1 MGRFMNHK
9 KWMAVIALAV
19 TALILTHLPVS
30 EADAAASASD
40 FQTQGSTLVKYRGT
54 EERVTIP
61 DTVEVVG
68 ESAFENNQKVQFVV
82 IPKSVKRLDAYVFW
96 GCNNLEEVVL
106 GKGLTAVDEYSF
118 AGCTGLKQIT
128 IPENI
133 QSIDA
138 QAFAGCV
145 NLTDIYIP
153 ATVTGIAEDAF
164 LNCDNVTIHADEGSV
179 AAQFAQKLAEQKNR
193 DPLVTAAPVQT
204 PTAVSRPDTQATTE
218 PVSTATPAPVAT
230 PVPGNVLGST
240 IIVGN
245 HALVMVHPG
254 EEKVQQ
260 GYTEPEAGQET
271 GEEQDI
277 TAETENGKI
286 PEWMYYRN
294 QSVSA
299 VTIPEGT
306 TEIGRFAFSR
316 SSLRTVTIPEGV
328 TVIDY
333 AAFYH
338 CDNLDNVILPD
349 TVNTVG
355 AKAFTHT
362 GWLDDFEENS
372 MDDFLIS
379 GDILV
384 AYKGN
389 LPEVVIPDGVRVIAE
404 EAFRNHTE
412 LKKVHLPASVTDIG
426 NDAFPEGIE
435 IINEYWGDLTDTRN
449 RNRHKI
455 D

>member
-1 MGRFMNHK
+1 MNHK

-96 GCNNLEEVVL
+96 GCNNLEEVVM

-204 PTAVSRPDTQATTE
+204 PTAVSRPDTQATAE

-362 GWLDDFEENS
+362 GWMDDFEENS

-435 IINEYWGDLTDTRN
+435 IINE
-449 RNRHKI
+449 
-455 D
+455 

>member
-128 IPENI
+128 IPENV

-153 ATVTGIAEDAF
+153 ATVTVIAEDAF

-179 AAQFAQKLAEQKNR
+179 AAQFSQKLAEQKNR

-316 SSLRTVTIPEGV
+316 SSLRTVTIQEGV

-435 IINEYWGDLTDTRN
+435 IINE
-449 RNRHKI
+449 
-455 D
+455 

>member
-179 AAQFAQKLAEQKNR
+179 AAQFAQKLAEQKKR

-362 GWLDDFEENS
+362 GWMDDFEENS

-435 IINEYWGDLTDTRN
+435 IINE
-449 RNRHKI
+449 
-455 D
+455 

>member
-435 IINEYWGDLTDTRN
+435 
-449 RNRHKI
+449 KI
-455 D
+455 GRASCRERV

>member
-333 AAFYH
+333 AAFCH

-435 IINEYWGDLTDTRN
+435 IINE
-449 RNRHKI
+449 
-455 D
+455 

>member
-118 AGCTGLKQIT
+118 AGCMGLKQIT

-179 AAQFAQKLAEQKNR
+179 AAQFSQKIAEQKNR

-218 PVSTATPAPVAT
+218 PVSTATPAPAAT

-260 GYTEPEAGQET
+260 GYMEPEAGQET

-277 TAETENGKI
+277 TAETENGKV
-286 PEWMYYRN
+286 PEWMYYRD
-294 QSVSA
+294 QAVGA

-316 SSLRTVTIPEGV
+316 SSLRTITIPEGV
-328 TVIDY
+328 TTIDY

-338 CDNLDNVILPD
+338 CDNLDNVVLPD

-412 LKKVHLPASVTDIG
+412 LKKVHLPASATDIG

-435 IINEYWGDLTDTRN
+435 IINE
-449 RNRHKI
+449 
-455 D
+455 

>member
-271 GEEQDI
+271 GEERQDS
-277 TAETENGKI
+277 G
-286 PEWMYYRN
+286 
-294 QSVSA
+294 
-299 VTIPEGT
+299 
-306 TEIGRFAFSR
+306 
-316 SSLRTVTIPEGV
+316 
-328 TVIDY
+328 
-333 AAFYH
+333 
-338 CDNLDNVILPD
+338 
-349 TVNTVG
+349 
-355 AKAFTHT
+355 
-362 GWLDDFEENS
+362 
-372 MDDFLIS
+372 MDVLS
-379 GDILV
+379 
-384 AYKGN
+384 
-389 LPEVVIPDGVRVIAE
+389 
-404 EAFRNHTE
+404 
-412 LKKVHLPASVTDIG
+412 
-426 NDAFPEGIE
+426 
-435 IINEYWGDLTDTRN
+435 
-449 RNRHKI
+449 
-455 D
+455 

>member
-412 LKKVHLPASVTDIG
+412 LKKVHLPASITDIG

-435 IINEYWGDLTDTRN
+435 IINE
-449 RNRHKI
+449 
-455 D
+455 

>member
-128 IPENI
+128 IPENV

-179 AAQFAQKLAEQKNR
+179 AAQFSQKLAEQKNR

-204 PTAVSRPDTQATTE
+204 PTEVSRPDTQATTE

-435 IINEYWGDLTDTRN
+435 IINE
-449 RNRHKI
+449 
-455 D
+455 

>member
-179 AAQFAQKLAEQKNR
+179 AAQFAQKLAEQKSR

-204 PTAVSRPDTQATTE
+204 PTAVSGPDTQATTE
-218 PVSTATPAPVAT
+218 PVSTATPAPAAT

-328 TVIDY
+328 TTIDY

-362 GWLDDFEENS
+362 GWMDDFEENS

-435 IINEYWGDLTDTRN
+435 IINE
-449 RNRHKI
+449 
-455 D
+455 

>member
-9 KWMAVIALAV
+9 KLVVALALIA

-128 IPENI
+128 IPENV

-179 AAQFAQKLAEQKNR
+179 AAQFSQKLAEQKNR

-218 PVSTATPAPVAT
+218 PVSTTTPAPVAT

-240 IIVGN
+240 IVVGN

-362 GWLDDFEENS
+362 GWMDDFEENS

-435 IINEYWGDLTDTRN
+435 IINE
-449 RNRHKI
+449 
-455 D
+455 

>member
-128 IPENI
+128 IPENV

-138 QAFAGCV
+138 QAFAGCI

-179 AAQFAQKLAEQKNR
+179 AAQFSQKLAEQKKR

-218 PVSTATPAPVAT
+218 PVSTTTPAPVAT

-435 IINEYWGDLTDTRN
+435 IINE
-449 RNRHKI
+449 
-455 D
+455 

>member
-1 MGRFMNHK
+1 MNHK

-30 EADAAASASD
+30 EADAAASASG

-128 IPENI
+128 IPENV

-138 QAFAGCV
+138 QAFAGCI

-179 AAQFAQKLAEQKNR
+179 AAQFSQKLAEQKKR

-435 IINEYWGDLTDTRN
+435 IINE
-449 RNRHKI
+449 
-455 D
+455 

>member
-106 GKGLTAVDEYSF
+106 GKGLTGVDEYSF

-230 PVPGNVLGST
+230 PVPGNVLGSP

-338 CDNLDNVILPD
+338 CDNLDNVVLPD

-435 IINEYWGDLTDTRN
+435 IINE
-449 RNRHKI
+449 
-455 D
+455 

>member
-82 IPKSVKRLDAYVFW
+82 ISKSVKRLDAYVFW

-106 GKGLTAVDEYSF
+106 GKGLTTVDEYSF

-277 TAETENGKI
+277 TAETENGKV

-362 GWLDDFEENS
+362 GWMDDFEENS

-435 IINEYWGDLTDTRN
+435 IINE
-449 RNRHKI
+449 
-455 D
+455 

>member
-1 MGRFMNHK
+1 MNHK
-9 KWMAVIALAV
+9 KWLVVIALAA

-179 AAQFAQKLAEQKNR
+179 AAQFAQKLAEQKSR

-204 PTAVSRPDTQATTE
+204 PTAVSGPDTQATTE
-218 PVSTATPAPVAT
+218 PVSTATPAPAAT

-277 TAETENGKI
+277 TAETENGKV

-294 QSVSA
+294 QSVGA

-328 TVIDY
+328 TTIDY

-338 CDNLDNVILPD
+338 CDNLDNVVLPD
-349 TVNTVG
+349 TVTTVG

-362 GWLDDFEENS
+362 GWLNHFEENS

-379 GDILV
+379 GDILI

-389 LPEVVIPDGVRVIAE
+389 LPKVVIPDGVRVIAE

-435 IINEYWGDLTDTRN
+435 IINE
-449 RNRHKI
+449 
-455 D
+455 

>member
-1 MGRFMNHK
+1 MNHK

-128 IPENI
+128 IPENV

-153 ATVTGIAEDAF
+153 ATVTVIAEDAF

-179 AAQFAQKLAEQKNR
+179 AAQFSQKLAEQKNR

-218 PVSTATPAPVAT
+218 PVSTTTPAPVAT

-240 IIVGN
+240 IVVGN

-349 TVNTVG
+349 TVNSVG

-389 LPEVVIPDGVRVIAE
+389 LPEIVIPDGVRVIAE

-435 IINEYWGDLTDTRN
+435 IINE
-449 RNRHKI
+449 
-455 D
+455 

>member
-1 MGRFMNHK
+1 MNHK

-153 ATVTGIAEDAF
+153 AMVTGIAEDAF

-277 TAETENGKI
+277 TAETENGKV

-338 CDNLDNVILPD
+338 CDNLDNVVLPD

-435 IINEYWGDLTDTRN
+435 IINE
-449 RNRHKI
+449 
-455 D
+455 

>member
-1 MGRFMNHK
+1 MNHK

-218 PVSTATPAPVAT
+218 PLSTATPAPVAT

-277 TAETENGKI
+277 TAETENGKV

-435 IINEYWGDLTDTRN
+435 IINE
-449 RNRHKI
+449 
-455 D
+455 

>member
-1 MGRFMNHK
+1 MNHK

-435 IINEYWGDLTDTRN
+435 IINE
-449 RNRHKI
+449 
-455 D
+455 

>member
-1 MGRFMNHK
+1 MNHK

-128 IPENI
+128 IPENV

-138 QAFAGCV
+138 QAFAGCI

-179 AAQFAQKLAEQKNR
+179 AAQFSQKLAEQKKR

-240 IIVGN
+240 IVVGN

-362 GWLDDFEENS
+362 GWMDDFEENS

-435 IINEYWGDLTDTRN
+435 IINE
-449 RNRHKI
+449 
-455 D
+455 

>member
-128 IPENI
+128 IPENV

-138 QAFAGCV
+138 QAFAGCI

-179 AAQFAQKLAEQKNR
+179 AAQFSQKLAEQKNR

-218 PVSTATPAPVAT
+218 PVSTTTPAPVAT

-240 IIVGN
+240 IVVGN

-338 CDNLDNVILPD
+338 CDILDNVILPD

-362 GWLDDFEENS
+362 GWMDDFEENS

-435 IINEYWGDLTDTRN
+435 IINE
-449 RNRHKI
+449 
-455 D
+455 

>member
-138 QAFAGCV
+138 QAFAGCI

-218 PVSTATPAPVAT
+218 PVSTTTPAPVAT

-435 IINEYWGDLTDTRN
+435 IINE
-449 RNRHKI
+449 
-455 D
+455 

>member
-106 GKGLTAVDEYSF
+106 GRGLTAVDEYSF

-362 GWLDDFEENS
+362 GWMDDFEENS

-435 IINEYWGDLTDTRN
+435 IINE
-449 RNRHKI
+449 
-455 D
+455 

>member
-179 AAQFAQKLAEQKNR
+179 AAQFSQKLAEQKNR
-193 DPLVTAAPVQT
+193 NPLVTAAPVQT

-328 TVIDY
+328 TTIDY

-362 GWLDDFEENS
+362 GWMDDFEENS

-435 IINEYWGDLTDTRN
+435 IINE
-449 RNRHKI
+449 
-455 D
+455 

>member
-1 MGRFMNHK
+1 MNHK

-138 QAFAGCV
+138 QAFAGCI

-153 ATVTGIAEDAF
+153 ATVTVIAEDAF

-218 PVSTATPAPVAT
+218 PVSTATPAPAET

-328 TVIDY
+328 KVIDY

-435 IINEYWGDLTDTRN
+435 IINE
-449 RNRHKI
+449 
-455 D
+455 

>member
-1 MGRFMNHK
+1 MNHK
-9 KWMAVIALAV
+9 KLVVALALIA

-106 GKGLTAVDEYSF
+106 GKGLTTVDEYSF

-362 GWLDDFEENS
+362 GWMDDFEENS

-435 IINEYWGDLTDTRN
+435 IINE
-449 RNRHKI
+449 
-455 D
+455 

>member
-1 MGRFMNHK
+1 MNHK

-128 IPENI
+128 IPENV

-138 QAFAGCV
+138 QAFAGCI

-179 AAQFAQKLAEQKNR
+179 AAQFSQKLAEQKKR

-218 PVSTATPAPVAT
+218 PVSTTTPAPVAT

-240 IIVGN
+240 IVVGN

-435 IINEYWGDLTDTRN
+435 IINE
-449 RNRHKI
+449 
-455 D
+455 

>member
-145 NLTDIYIP
+145 NLTDVYIP

-328 TVIDY
+328 TTIDY

-362 GWLDDFEENS
+362 GWMDDFEENS

-389 LPEVVIPDGVRVIAE
+389 LPEVVIPNGVRVIAE

-435 IINEYWGDLTDTRN
+435 IINE
-449 RNRHKI
+449 
-455 D
+455 

>member
-294 QSVSA
+294 QSVGA

-338 CDNLDNVILPD
+338 CDNLDNVVLPD

-435 IINEYWGDLTDTRN
+435 IINE
-449 RNRHKI
+449 
-455 D
+455 

>member
-68 ESAFENNQKVQFVV
+68 ESAFENNQKLQFVV

-118 AGCTGLKQIT
+118 AGCTGLKQIS
-128 IPENI
+128 IPENV

-138 QAFAGCV
+138 QAFAGCI

-179 AAQFAQKLAEQKNR
+179 AAQFSQKLAEQKNR

-218 PVSTATPAPVAT
+218 PVSTTTPAPVAT

-240 IIVGN
+240 IVVGN

-389 LPEVVIPDGVRVIAE
+389 LPEIVIPDGVRVIAE

-435 IINEYWGDLTDTRN
+435 IINE
-449 RNRHKI
+449 
-455 D
+455 

>member
-106 GKGLTAVDEYSF
+106 GKGMTAVDEYSF

-245 HALVMVHPG
+245 HALIMVHPG

-435 IINEYWGDLTDTRN
+435 IINE
-449 RNRHKI
+449 
-455 D
+455 

>member
-128 IPENI
+128 IPENV

-153 ATVTGIAEDAF
+153 ATVTSIAEDAF

-179 AAQFAQKLAEQKNR
+179 AAQFSQKLAEQKNR

-218 PVSTATPAPVAT
+218 PVSTATPAPAAT

-294 QSVSA
+294 QSVGA

-328 TVIDY
+328 TTIDY

-435 IINEYWGDLTDTRN
+435 IINE
-449 RNRHKI
+449 
-455 D
+455 

>member
-260 GYTEPEAGQET
+260 GYTEPEVGQET

-435 IINEYWGDLTDTRN
+435 IINE
-449 RNRHKI
+449 
-455 D
+455 

>member
-138 QAFAGCV
+138 QAFAGCI

-179 AAQFAQKLAEQKNR
+179 AAQFSQKLAEQKNR

-218 PVSTATPAPVAT
+218 PVSTTTPAPVAT

-240 IIVGN
+240 IVVGN

-435 IINEYWGDLTDTRN
+435 IINE
-449 RNRHKI
+449 
-455 D
+455 

>member
-179 AAQFAQKLAEQKNR
+179 AAQFAQKLAEQKKR

-218 PVSTATPAPVAT
+218 PVSTATPAPAAT

-328 TVIDY
+328 TTIDY

-435 IINEYWGDLTDTRN
+435 IINE
-449 RNRHKI
+449 
-455 D
+455 

>member
-96 GCNNLEEVVL
+96 GCNYLEEVVL

-362 GWLDDFEENS
+362 GWMDDFEENS

-435 IINEYWGDLTDTRN
+435 IINE
-449 RNRHKI
+449 
-455 D
+455 